1 MYTGTVTARG
11 TGQTVRTTA
20 TVERETETY
29 DVTVR
34 HLGTD
39 GEPATDYWPSLYG
52 LTGLG
57 VAGHDYSTASR
68 TGTYTARLPKGVYF
82 LDAIITDE
90 DGTDSRITA
99 PHFEVTGNTTVT
111 LDARTAKPM
120 DITGPDP
127 AAERVYAEMFTEL
140 TTPSST
146 PRPASPTSPSRS
158 CAAHSSVR
166 TSPPRAPSTR
176 SSTPS
181 TSTIRRSTASPT
193 AAR

>member
-1 MYTGTVTARG
+1 M
-11 TGQTVRTTA
+11 
-20 TVERETETY
+20 
-29 DVTVR
+29 TVR

-39 GEPATDYWPSLYG
+39 GEPATDYWPSLFG

-82 LDAIITDE
+82 LDATISGSDE
-90 DGTDSRITA
+90 IDSRITA
-99 PHFEVTGNTTVT
+99 PHFEVTEDTTVT
-111 LDARTAKPM
+111 LDARTAKPI

-127 AAERVYAEMFTEL
+127 AAQRVHAEMFTEL

-146 PRPASPTSPSRS
+146 PRAALSVRPSRP
-158 CAAHSSVR
+158 CAAHSSAR
-166 TSPPRAPSTR
+166 TSRPRAPCTR
-176 SSTPS
+176 SSTHS